1 MAGVQ
6 TSGNELKAITS
17 LASTTFSVTPAPPV
31 SSVVTPVISTVFSQG
46 TVSQSGGVVNCVQHQ
61 ASSGGTIYSGYGG
74 IYPQVTPLQQVA
86 LALRQS
92 SSPMT
97 STIAPTTSV
106 PSTEPKLNTK
116 LSSESE
122 KERRPPQRRKFQE
135 LPVSSKGPAK
145 VHQVSVHAPW
155 WFIFCI

>member
-6 TSGNELKAITS
+6 SSTS

-31 SSVVTPVISTVFSQG
+31 SSVVIPVITTVFSQG
-46 TVSQSGGVVNCVQHQ
+46 TVSQSGGVVNSVQSQ
-61 ASSGGTIYSGYGG
+61 ASIGGTIYSGYGG

-97 STIAPTTSV
+97 STIAPTTSA

-116 LSSESE
+116 SSSESE
-122 KERRPPQRRKFQE
+122 KEKRPPQRRKFQE